1 MGVSVSVVVAV
12 SAEALDRPVAAVS
25 YAVPVSALSYIQ
37 LIVSTVLDQ
46 TGRYKLVQDSTV
58 VIDAAILAFGKG
70 LTAQV
75 YTADS
80 QTFAVGKALADTTT
94 ATEDLSRVVSFVRSF
109 ADTYGVTDSSV
120 IAYIKRLYDTF
131 TATDAITTITFAKF
145 LADGVAMNDAFDA
158 TDGAEWAF
166 TKGVSNIVFTGDSFS
181 RAVDYSRGFSDA
193 TYGFS
198 ETKFF
203 DFVKSLADNTTTSDT
218 GSLRSQ
224 GYCDFSYFA
233 EDYVGDSRTF

>member
-1 MGVSVSVVVAV
+1 MAISVSLVVVKGTTTY
-12 SAEALDRPVAAVS
+12 ELPVAAVG
-25 YAVPVSALSYIQ
+25 YVLLTTTA
-37 LIVSTVLDQ
+37 VLDT
-46 TGRYKLVQDSTV
+46 TGRYKLIQDAYAV
-58 VIDAAILAFGKG
+58 VDDAVIAFGK
-70 LTAQV
+70 V
-75 YTADS
+75 
-80 QTFAVGKALADTTT
+80 LADTAT
-94 ATEDLSRVVSFVRSF
+94 ASEDLTFALTKSLSDTTTPSDSFSRVVDYIRSS
-109 ADTYGVTDSSV
+109 ADTYGVTDAKVVSF
-120 IAYIKRLYDTF
+120 IKRAYDTF

-181 RAVDYSRGFSDA
+181 RAVDYTRGFSDA
-193 TYGFS
+193 TTS
-198 ETKFF
+198 TDDTKFF

>member
-1 MGVSVSVVVAV
+1 MAISVSLVVAKGTTTY
-12 SAEALDRPVAAVS
+12 ELPVAAVG
-25 YAVPVSALSYIQ
+25 YVLLTTTA
-37 LIVSTVLDQ
+37 VLDT
-46 TGRYKLVQDSTV
+46 TGRYKLARDVYAV
-58 VIDAAILAFGKG
+58 VDDAVIAF
-70 LTAQV
+70 
-75 YTADS
+75 
-80 QTFAVGKALADTTT
+80 GKALADTAT
-94 ATEDLSRVVSFVRSF
+94 ATEASAFALAKPLADTATPSDSFSRAVDYIRNY
-109 ADTYGVTDSSV
+109 ADTYGVTDAEV
-120 IAYIKRLYDTF
+120 ISFIKRAYDTF

-181 RAVDYSRGFSDA
+181 RAVDYRRGFSDA

>member
-1 MGVSVSVVVAV
+1 VLSEASVV
-12 SAEALDRPVAAVS
+12 D
-25 YAVPVSALSYIQ
+25 
-37 LIVSTVLDQ
+37 
-46 TGRYKLVQDSTV
+46 DS
-58 VIDAAILAFGKG
+58 
-70 LTAQV
+70 
-75 YTADS
+75 
-80 QTFAVGKALADTTT
+80 FARTIA
-94 ATEDLSRVVSFVRSF
+94 FVRSF

-120 IAYIKRLYDTF
+120 IAYIKGLYDTF

-181 RAVDYSRGFSDA
+181 RAVDYNRGFSDA
-193 TYGFS
+193 TTS
-198 ETKFF
+198 TDDTKFF
-203 DFVKSLADNTTTSDT
+203 DFVKSLADNTATSDT